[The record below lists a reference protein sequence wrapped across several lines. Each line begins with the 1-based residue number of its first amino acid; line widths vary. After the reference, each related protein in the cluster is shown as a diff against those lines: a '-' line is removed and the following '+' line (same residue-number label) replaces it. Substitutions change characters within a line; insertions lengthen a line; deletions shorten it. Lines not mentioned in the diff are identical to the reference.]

1 MYKTDGYVAK
11 LDIETIKGT
20 SILRPFIENTS
31 GVDDHNDDHGVGG
44 RNGGGEGTIAV
55 R

>member
-31 GVDDHNDDHGVGG
+31 DNTVDDHTDDHGVGG
-44 RNGGGEGTIAV
+44 RHGVG
-55 R
+55 